1 MGEKLKVKKSKEKSE
16 TMNGYGRLIELP
28 IWFVFVWKDKNSLQI
43 SKDFFFWECMPIK
56 KWISL
61 TCDRWQC
68 EATQFAHPDLFFF
81 RSRSL
86 CAMYR
91 PMAQGFS
98 IQVLMRFFGD
108 SAAWILQREKI
119 IDVSSNQVGDVKG
132 NATLIIFSTM
142 PPWLSV
148 HMAMPWP

>member
-43 SKDFFFWECMPIK
+43 SKDFFLGMYAYK
-56 KWISL
+56 KVDFLNLWSL
-61 TCDRWQC
+61 AMWSHAICASRSV
-68 EATQFAHPDLFFF
+68 FF